1 MKTKKFFIE
10 NLKCQGCANSIKHK
24 IMAEDGVTQIEID
37 FENSSV
43 EIVFDPKLISEE
55 HIVQVLEQ
63 MGYPSPEDNNFS
75 HKMKSY
81 VSCAI
86 GRVRGGKE
94 EAK

>member
-43 EIVFDPKLISEE
+43 EIVFDPNLLSEA
-55 HIVQVLEQ
+55 HIVQLLEH
-63 MGYPSPEDNNFS
+63 MGYPSPEDNKLS

-86 GRVRGGKE
+86 GRVRGEMEDGE
-94 EAK
+94 